1 MCAQVYWAWG
11 LAQAWRGDGTLQ
23 MEAAFSPALP
33 PPIPQAPLTPG
44 VTTSKSQ
51 VPKTL
56 KKDLKAIEER
66 LARFRMD
73 AVLPGTLECWTARW
87 LREEIERRHMSLTL
101 SSSLSHCPT
110 RCTSHQALERVASTR
125 DEDDDA

>member
-1 MCAQVYWAWG
+1 MCVYS
-11 LAQAWRGDGTLQ
+11 LSYSTRLCPL
-23 MEAAFSPALP
+23 S
-33 PPIPQAPLTPG
+33 PQAPLTPG

-73 AVLPGTLECWTARW
+73 AVLPGSW
-87 LREEIERRHMSLTL
+87 EENEGGAGKG
-101 SSSLSHCPT
+101 
-110 RCTSHQALERVASTR
+110 QQG
-125 DEDDDA
+125 D

>member
-1 MCAQVYWAWG
+1 M
-11 LAQAWRGDGTLQ
+11 
-23 MEAAFSPALP
+23 
-33 PPIPQAPLTPG
+33 PG

-73 AVLPGTLECWTARW
+73 AVLPGTLGM
-87 LREEIERRHMSLTL
+87 LGGGSGMGNERQAQPAYTLLLFVSL
-101 SSSLSHCPT
+101 SS
-110 RCTSHQALERVASTR
+110 
-125 DEDDDA
+125 